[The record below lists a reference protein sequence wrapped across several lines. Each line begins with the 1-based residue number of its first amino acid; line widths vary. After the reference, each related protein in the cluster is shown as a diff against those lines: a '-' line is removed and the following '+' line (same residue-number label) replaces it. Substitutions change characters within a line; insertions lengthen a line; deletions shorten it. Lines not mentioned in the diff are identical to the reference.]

1 MVRPESRVSLSI
13 KISNESYRCLH
24 SLRKRKK
31 ESISNVCKRDRLSIE
46 REVGEWIEATRSAR
60 SLSLRNNV
68 SRAKFPSKVF
78 VERRI

>member
-1 MVRPESRVSLSI
+1 MVRPESRVSLI

-31 ESISNVCKRDRLSIE
+31 ESISNVCKHDRMSI
-46 REVGEWIEATRSAR
+46 EVGEWIEATRSAR